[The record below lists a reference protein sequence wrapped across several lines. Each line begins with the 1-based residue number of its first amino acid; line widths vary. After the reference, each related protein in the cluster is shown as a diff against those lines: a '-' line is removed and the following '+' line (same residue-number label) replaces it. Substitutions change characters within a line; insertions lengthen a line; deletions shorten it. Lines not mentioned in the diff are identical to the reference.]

1 MRKRGIIRAVL
12 FVLIVLPSTQ
22 GLPRHTYGV
31 GSPVTC
37 VVITN
42 PDGSA
47 IASNYTVTV
56 NPASAKVLPGTTAVL
71 DVSVMSKDKVPEDI
85 SLDVTGLPEG
95 ISAVFDPEKGTTDFA
110 SKLTITVD
118 EMICPGVYAP
128 SIVARD
134 TNLQLAEFKLE
145 VAGVGSVRE
154 ALEGEIADLNAQID
168 ELTTKIDDL
177 EREKSAEGTDIS
189 AGYLAVVL
197 VAIIGSFLL
206 GAFALFVLLRYSK
219 VRNSAAPTPVA
230 TPPPASD
237 DGKLQEIIFLLRQLI
252 ETSRSPPQIIYES
265 KRETK
270 KEVEQVPSKDQEV
283 ERKVGDVW
291 YAYCEV
297 CGLHTEH
304 GRDYQGMF
312 CARCGKRSK

>member
-1 MRKRGIIRAVL
+1 M
-12 FVLIVLPSTQ
+12 FVLIVLLSTQ
-22 GLPRHTYGV
+22 GLPRHTFGV

-56 NPASAKVLPGTTAVL
+56 NPASAKILPGTTAVF

-95 ISAVFDPEKGTTDFA
+95 ISAVFDPVKGTTDFA

-154 ALEGEIADLNAQID
+154 ALEGEISDLNAKID
-168 ELTTKIDDL
+168 ELNAKIDDL
-177 EREKSAEGTDIS
+177 EREKSARSDIS
-189 AGYLAVVL
+189 AGYLAVML

-219 VRNSAAPTPVA
+219 ARNSPVPTPVA

-252 ETSRSPPQIIYES
+252 EISRRPPQIVYES
-265 KRETK
+265 KQETES
-270 KEVEQVPSKDQEV
+270 EVEQVTKKEQPVTEP
-283 ERKVGDVW
+283 KVGDVW
-291 YAYCEV
+291 YAYCEI
-297 CGLHTEH
+297 CGLQTEH
-304 GRDYQGMF
+304 GRDYQGLF
-312 CARCGKRSK
+312 CARCGKRSA